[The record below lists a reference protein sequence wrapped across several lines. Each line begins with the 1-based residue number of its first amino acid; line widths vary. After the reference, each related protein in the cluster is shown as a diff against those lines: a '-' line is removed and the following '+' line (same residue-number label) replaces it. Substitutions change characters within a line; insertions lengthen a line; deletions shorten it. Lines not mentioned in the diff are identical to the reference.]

1 MPAVDWGY
9 DGGRGLG
16 VGAAGRPSP
25 KSGWTIAVGVPQ
37 VPLFYPD
44 AAKAEIGKIVLDNL
58 RLALLEVAGRVSDAA
73 GAFADTGNL
82 AQSFANDP
90 ASATGGLEILGTD
103 VTAGVFGRV
112 FSSLPYAIVMEEGRR
127 TGAPISRAGI
137 DAIGLWAQ
145 RKLGLSADEADSA
158 KWAIANTIMSQGIE
172 GKHYAD
178 QGFQAAKPGIELMF
192 QDLSRVI
199 GAALVKNPQSGG
211 GP

>member
-16 VGAAGRPSP
+16 IGAAGRPQP
-25 KSGWTIAVGVPQ
+25 KGDWTIAVGVPA
-37 VPLFYPD
+37 VPLFYP
-44 AAKAEIGKIVLDNL
+44 AASKAAIGKIVLDNL
-58 RLALLEVAGRVSDAA
+58 RLALMEVAGRVSDAA

-82 AQSFANDP
+82 AQSFGADP
-90 ASATGGLEILGTD
+90 ATATGGLEILGTD
-103 VTAGVFGRV
+103 VSAGVFGRV
-112 FSSLPYAIVMEEGRR
+112 FSSLPYAVVMEEGRR

-158 KWAIANTIMSQGIE
+158 KWAIANVIVSQGTE

-178 QGFQAAKPGIELMF
+178 AGFNAAKPRIELMF
-192 QDLSRVI
+192 QDLSRII
-199 GAALVKNPQSGG
+199 GNALTREPDKGK
-211 GP
+211 